1 MDRFGGI
8 VIQIRNLNL
17 EVALHSMLLTL
28 HPGKFAD
35 NLCKKKNLI
44 AWMSYANKPKA
55 TSRWRRCPNSEIRSN
70 KLATLVSF
78 QSK

>member
-35 NLCKKKNLI
+35 NLCKKK
-44 AWMSYANKPKA
+44 
-55 TSRWRRCPNSEIRSN
+55 PNSMDELCEQAKGYIQMEEMSKFRN
-70 KLATLVSF
+70 KV
-78 QSK
+78 